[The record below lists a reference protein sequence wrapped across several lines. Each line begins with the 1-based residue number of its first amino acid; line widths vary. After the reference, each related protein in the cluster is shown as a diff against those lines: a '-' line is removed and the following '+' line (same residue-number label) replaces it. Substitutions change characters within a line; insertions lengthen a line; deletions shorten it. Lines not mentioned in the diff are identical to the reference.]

1 MIFLITYRTK
11 NGVQERLTLEASTR
25 PDVFEE
31 LKKRGIVNVIRIEK
45 SSKMVRPRKST
56 SPMGKPAPP
65 ISKWVW
71 AGVISFPLAIAAF
84 WLLSKEQPTSTPTIT
99 PKSSVNDK
107 APASAPTK
115 TATQTTIHRTKT
127 AKDIAAEF
135 SEQAKNFIKKATTNE
150 TQWIVPPLDPND
162 PDNALRTRVCQE
174 LGSLLSIEPGEPM
187 PPFPYSFMLEDD
199 MHEAKARGEDVGEI
213 DNGNKTF
220 LESLAKFKI
229 VAKET
234 DDKHRIEH
242 KEKLVAAQVEL
253 LDSIDKGLSVNDTIR
268 AAYEFRKRAYEMR
281 TELSNV
287 LRENASEETD
297 IDSFKKQLE
306 MVNSKLEE
314 EGIKTIPIEEILPD
328 YEEDSDDKP
337 L

>member
-1 MIFLITYRTK
+1 
-11 NGVQERLTLEASTR
+11 
-25 PDVFEE
+25 
-31 LKKRGIVNVIRIEK
+31 
-45 SSKMVRPRKST
+45 
-56 SPMGKPAPP
+56 
-65 ISKWVW
+65 
-71 AGVISFPLAIAAF
+71 
-84 WLLSKEQPTSTPTIT
+84 
-99 PKSSVNDK
+99 
-107 APASAPTK
+107 
-115 TATQTTIHRTKT
+115 
-127 AKDIAAEF
+127 
-135 SEQAKNFIKKATTNE
+135 
-150 TQWIVPPLDPND
+150 
-162 PDNALRTRVCQE
+162 
-174 LGSLLSIEPGEPM
+174 M

-234 DDKHRIEH
+234 DDKHRLEH
-242 KEKLVAAQVEL
+242 KEKLVAAQAEL

-287 LRENASEETD
+287 LRENAAEETD
-297 IDSFKKQLE
+297 INSFKRQLE

-328 YEEDSDDKP
+328 YEEDPNDQSLYDTTP
-337 L
+337 EGN